1 MDASTITKPSGY
13 AAVERVLYVIS
24 RRNTFTSID
33 RKALEE
39 RYDVVE
45 YYQPGF
51 RPRPVELWRK
61 LRRCDVVFGWFAAW
75 HTLAALTLARLLGKP
90 SVLVIGGFDTASLP
104 EIGYGSQQG
113 GFRRARVRWTV
124 SRASRLITNSDYSLG
139 EIERNLD
146 LDPVRV
152 TVVHH
157 GLPDRFADMAEDKQ
171 PERMALSV
179 GAVYEV
185 NLERK
190 GHLPFVRAAALLPE
204 IEFVLAGRWWDDAVE
219 RLRAEAGPNV
229 ELTGYLEDET
239 LDAYFRRAAVY
250 VQASRHEG
258 FGISLAEAMLAGCVP
273 VATSAGALPE
283 VVGDTGVT
291 ISEPTPER
299 IAEGVRQ
306 ALELGPAAGLR
317 ARARIRER
325 FPYEMRRDG
334 ICAEVDKALQ
344 RA

>member
-1 MDASTITKPSGY
+1 VSDAITKPSGY
-13 AAVERVLYVIS
+13 AAVQRLLYVIS
-24 RRNTFTSID
+24 RRNTFTAID
-33 RKALEE
+33 RQALEE
-39 RYDVVE
+39 RYELVE

-51 RPRPVELWRK
+51 RPRPIELVRK

-75 HTLAALTLARLLGKP
+75 HTLAALTLAKLLGKP
-90 SVLVIGGFDTASLP
+90 SVLVIGGFDTASVP

-113 GFRRARVRWTV
+113 GWRRLRTRWAV
-124 SRASRLITNSDYSLG
+124 SRATRLITNSDYSMG
-139 EIERNLD
+139 EIERNLGLGRD
-146 LDPVRV
+146 RV

-157 GLPDRFADMAEDKQ
+157 GLPDRFADIEERKR

-179 GAVYEV
+179 GAVYRL

-190 GHLPFVRAAALLPE
+190 GHLPFVQAAAELPDV
-204 IEFVLAGRWWDDAVE
+204 EFVLAGKWFDDGTIDL
-219 RLRAEAGPNV
+219 LRAEAGPNV
-229 ELTGYLEDET
+229 SFTDYLSDAD

-273 VATSAGALPE
+273 VATEAGALPE
-283 VVGDTGVT
+283 VVGDTAVT

-299 IAEGVRQ
+299 VAEGVRE
-306 ALELGPAAGLR
+306 AFERGPAAGLR
-317 ARARIRER
+317 ARARIRQR

-334 ICAEVDKALQ
+334 ICAEVAKALQ
-344 RA
+344 